1 MRFVIKWM
9 DIPPVWLLVF
19 LALAWV
25 QSSRFPVPL
34 SGGWVSDLLGGL
46 LVGGGLLL
54 ALLAVLEMR
63 KARTTVIPHLE
74 PDALVDSGVFG
85 LTRNPIYL
93 GDAMI
98 LAGLTL
104 YWEAWPSLILLP
116 LFVWLITDRFIL
128 PEEERLHAAFSTG
141 FEVYRQRVKRWI

>member
-1 MRFVIKWM
+1 MGAMIKWL
-9 DIPPVWLLVF
+9 DIPPIWLLVF

-25 QSSRFPVPL
+25 QSSRLPVPF
-34 SGGWVSDLLGGL
+34 SGGWFTDLLGGL
-46 LVGGGLLL
+46 LAGGGLLL

-63 KARTTVIPHLE
+63 KAKTTVIPHLE
-74 PDALVDSGVFG
+74 PNVLVDSGVFG

-98 LAGLTL
+98 LAGLIL

-128 PEEERLHAAFSTG
+128 PEEQRLHAAFSNG
-141 FEVYRQRVKRWI
+141 FEAYRQRVRRWI